1 MAEGK
6 RASLERRINELL
18 DELDSL
24 PVGSD
29 RADSIIAEVNR
40 LADCLSRLPPQANA

>member
-6 RASLERRINELL
+6 RRELERHINELL
-18 DELDSL
+18 DELDRL
-24 PVGSD
+24 PPGSD

-40 LADCLSRLPPQANA
+40 LADCLNRLPPEPNA

>member
-6 RASLERRINELL
+6 RQEIERRISELL

-29 RADSIIAEVNR
+29 RADTIIAEVNR
-40 LADCLSRLPPQANA
+40 LADCLNRLSPTDA